1 MTLVSNIKKNPLMY
15 FAIIMIILCA
25 YLKFVRSEGAEG
37 DDIVGGSILVQ
48 GPAPVSNVASTATQG
63 GGGPTPVSNVA
74 GVITLD
80 QYGSLDPE
88 EVGAFTVH
96 KNKFIQGNKMGA
108 RKYKSLNYCMNACAE
123 DPDCRGFDY
132 KNTIKDSKKWC
143 QLKGYNTLKNTKE
156 NAKRTTYLKNI

>member
-48 GPAPVSNVASTATQG
+48 GPA
-63 GGGPTPVSNVA
+63 PVSNVA